1 MSEAKQSLAW
11 IFFEEKDETFI
22 HKEIVFLEFFVLA
35 FEIILK
41 PLIILVSDPS
51 PHRQQVGLSDYPV
64 KRESDYTESVVSI
77 FCSKLAW
84 ELMTDCFYELF
95 YKILI
100 ARSAKPPINKG
111 SHCSIKICLK

>member
-22 HKEIVFLEFFVLA
+22 HKEIVFLEFFYLS
-35 FEIILK
+35 FLLILK
-41 PLIILVSDPS
+41 PLILLVSDPS

-84 ELMTDCFYELF
+84 ELMTDCV
-95 YKILI
+95 
-100 ARSAKPPINKG
+100 
-111 SHCSIKICLK
+111 

>member
-22 HKEIVFLEFFVLA
+22 HKEIVFFVIFYLS
-35 FEIILK
+35 FLLILK
-41 PLIILVSDPS
+41 PLILLVSDPS
-51 PHRQQVGLSDYPV
+51 PHRQQVGSATLPQG
-64 KRESDYTESVVSI
+64 ESDYTESVVSI